1 MIFTNLKLVRLTS
14 EYKTLLFDM
23 MDEWYAANEKIFP
36 TSIALND
43 YHNFDYYMKN
53 LCREKEVNGIV
64 PEAHIF
70 V

>member
-1 MIFTNLKLVRLTS
+1 
-14 EYKTLLFDM
+14 M